1 MGSFSW
7 PWEDYKVSGAYLK
20 KTALA
25 LQLICLGFKVNPT
38 PFKMYSSLQHG
49 VEAFNHH
56 TKRQEGGSQN
66 SDFIVTLSQ
75 KIHPSHTEQSI

>member
-1 MGSFSW
+1 MECDWKWVPFPGL
-7 PWEDYKVSGAYLK
+7 GAYLK
-20 KTALA
+20 KIALA

-49 VEAFNHH
+49 VEAFSHH

-66 SDFIVTLSQ
+66 SDFIVRLCLKKFILVT
-75 KIHPSHTEQSI
+75 KQSI